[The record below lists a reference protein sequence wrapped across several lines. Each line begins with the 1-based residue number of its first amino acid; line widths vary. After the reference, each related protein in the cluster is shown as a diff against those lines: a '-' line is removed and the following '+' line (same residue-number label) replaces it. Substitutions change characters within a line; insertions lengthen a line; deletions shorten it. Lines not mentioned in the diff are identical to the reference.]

1 MASRVSM
8 RGVDS
13 VGFGIA
19 YLQTVGNAKALY
31 AG

>member
-1 MASRVSM
+1 MASYVSIC
-8 RGVDS
+8 GADG